1 MDSSIKTPIKANQ
14 DQLIMGHLLE
24 PVAAYWYQQKTGNTV
39 YNDTNLYQHADH
51 PWALVDFDLRFV
63 RKEDLLSAFSKDIRP
78 LMLNCPPCH
87 IQQLPD
93 LSVAHVHEV
102 RQLHGVFPPFRH
114 FEKFANDRNRG
125 PRQRGKNDSFRHRKS
140 AQPTQSW
147 LCAFFLLWQ
156 KRGRLTRLRSCHI
169 EKNQR
174 KSKSV
179 LLLLFAEHQCAAGQ
193 GQ

>member
-1 MDSSIKTPIKANQ
+1 MDSFIKTPIKANQ

-24 PVAAYWYQQKTGNTV
+24 PIAAYWYQQKTGNTV

-114 FEKFANDRNRG
+114 FEKFANDGNGG
-125 PRQRGKNDSFRHRKS
+125 PRQRGKKRK
-140 AQPTQSW
+140 
-147 LCAFFLLWQ
+147 LWV
-156 KRGRLTRLRSCHI
+156 T
-169 EKNQR
+169 
-174 KSKSV
+174 
-179 LLLLFAEHQCAAGQ
+179 
-193 GQ
+193 

>member
-1 MDSSIKTPIKANQ
+1 
-14 DQLIMGHLLE
+14 MGHLLE

-93 LSVAHVHEV
+93 QCAHHHGDNGDQGVVAFQQP
-102 RQLHGVFPPFRH
+102 RHGD
-114 FEKFANDRNRG
+114 ANG
-125 PRQRGKNDSFRHRKS
+125 HQRQRRHHGS
-140 AQPTQSW
+140 PQP
-147 LCAFFLLWQ
+147 
-156 KRGRLTRLRSCHI
+156 LR
-169 EKNQR
+169 QQLPR
-174 KSKSV
+174 
-179 LLLLFAEHQCAAGQ
+179 
-193 GQ
+193 

>member
-1 MDSSIKTPIKANQ
+1 MDSFIKTPIKANQ
-14 DQLIMGHLLE
+14 NQLIMGHLLE
-24 PVAAYWYQQKTGNTV
+24 PIAAYWYQQKTGNTV

-114 FEKFANDRNRG
+114 FVKTQNGGVAGHGSEVESTAFDKEKAHSQHSVGCALSFCY
-125 PRQRGKNDSFRHRKS
+125 GKSGG
-140 AQPTQSW
+140 A
-147 LCAFFLLWQ
+147 
-156 KRGRLTRLRSCHI
+156 
-169 EKNQR
+169 
-174 KSKSV
+174 
-179 LLLLFAEHQCAAGQ
+179 
-193 GQ
+193 

>member
-1 MDSSIKTPIKANQ
+1 
-14 DQLIMGHLLE
+14 MGHLLE
-24 PVAAYWYQQKTGNTV
+24 PIAAYWYQQKTGNTV

-102 RQLHGVFPPFRH
+102 GQQDHVALLPQELGQRRRKAVIVDGDAVSAHFKLHGVNVLGAKLR
-114 FEKFANDRNRG
+114 KKLRG
-125 PRQRGKNDSFRHRKS
+125 QLRKVTLPRS
-140 AQPTQSW
+140 AAH
-147 LCAFFLLWQ
+147 L
-156 KRGRLTRLRSCHI
+156 
-169 EKNQR
+169 
-174 KSKSV
+174 
-179 LLLLFAEHQCAAGQ
+179 
-193 GQ
+193 